1 MSQRRKV
8 AKSASKSLS
17 VLKFLV
23 QGQNF
28 FILTLFIF
36 QQNNMKIMKKL
47 FVIACLFFAF
57 YFKADACTGISMFSA
72 NGSYFQARTIEWA
85 GSNLNSVYV
94 VVPRDFSQTSYTPKG
109 KNGMTFKSRFGYV
122 GLSVQE
128 KEFVA
133 EGLNEAG
140 LSAGLFYY
148 PNYGSYLLYDEKY
161 NSTTIS
167 DLQFVSW
174 LLSQFASVEEVKAN
188 INKVRVVSLM
198 GGDGKESAIHWR
210 VGDSSGK
217 QIVIE
222 IEEGVPHIYDNT
234 VGVITNAPGFQWHLT
249 NLSNY
254 INLTPVNPPAQEMY
268 EFKVNPIGH
277 GNGFLGLPGDFTP
290 PSRFV
295 RAAFFKATAPTLATP
310 KETMLQCFHILNNF
324 DIPIGMNFP
333 KNEIPD
339 MPSATQWTSVID
351 LTNKEVYYKTF
362 YNNAI
367 RKIDLKEIDFS
378 KVEYQYH
385 ALDNKG
391 SQEVEIVKIG

>member
-1 MSQRRKV
+1 M
-8 AKSASKSLS
+8 
-17 VLKFLV
+17 LKFLI
-23 QGQNF
+23 QEQNF
-28 FILTLFIF
+28 FILPLFIF
-36 QQNNMKIMKKL
+36 QQNNIKIMKKL

-198 GGDGKESAIHWR
+198 GGDGKEAAIHWR

-222 IEEGVPHIYDNT
+222 IEQGVVHIYDNP

-295 RAAFFKATAPTLATP
+295 RAAFFKATAPTLATAQ
-310 KETMLQCFHILNNF
+310 ETMLQCFHILNNF

-367 RKIDLKEIDFS
+367 RKIDLKEIDFAT
-378 KVEYQYH
+378 VEYQYH
-385 ALDNKG
+385 ALDEKD
-391 SQEVEIVKIG
+391 SQEIEALTF

>member
-1 MSQRRKV
+1 
-8 AKSASKSLS
+8 
-17 VLKFLV
+17 
-23 QGQNF
+23 
-28 FILTLFIF
+28 
-36 QQNNMKIMKKL
+36 MKKL
-47 FVIACLFFAF
+47 LIIAFLFFAWQ
-57 YFKADACTGISMFSA
+57 FKAEACTGISMFSA

-94 VVPRDFSQTSYTPKG
+94 VVPRNFSQTSFTPQG
-109 KNGMTFKSRFGYV
+109 KNGMTFKSKYGYV
-122 GLSVQE
+122 GLAVQE

-140 LSAGLFYY
+140 LSAGLFYFPY
-148 PNYGSYLLYDEKY
+148 FGSYQLYDEKY
-161 NSTTIS
+161 NATTIA
-167 DLQFVSW
+167 DLQLVSW
-174 LLSQFASVEEVKAN
+174 ILSQFATVDEVRTN

-198 GGDGKESAIHWR
+198 GGDGTSDAIHWR

-222 IEEGVPHIYDNT
+222 IEKGVAHVYENPI
-234 VGVITNAPGFQWHLT
+234 GVITNAPGFQWHLT

-254 INLTPVNPPAQEMY
+254 INLTPVNPPAKEMY

-295 RAAFFKATAPTLATP
+295 RAAFFKSTAPILATP
-310 KETMLQCFHILNNF
+310 RETMLQCFHILNNF

-339 MPSATQWTSVID
+339 LPSATQWTSVID

-367 RKIDLKEIDFS
+367 RKIDLKEIDFAT
-378 KVEYQYH
+378 VEYQYH
-385 ALDNKG
+385 VLDEKD
-391 SQEVEIVKIG
+391 SQEIESLTF

>member
-1 MSQRRKV
+1 
-8 AKSASKSLS
+8 
-17 VLKFLV
+17 
-23 QGQNF
+23 
-28 FILTLFIF
+28 
-36 QQNNMKIMKKL
+36 MKKMV
-47 FVIACLFFAF
+47 VISCLLLAWQS
-57 YFKADACTGISMFSA
+57 KPEACTGISMFSA
-72 NGSYFQARTIEWA
+72 DGSYFQARTIEWA
-85 GSNLNSVYV
+85 GTNLNSVYV
-94 VVPRDFSQTSYTPKG
+94 VVPRNFSQTSFTPKG
-109 KNGMTFKSRFGYV
+109 KNGMTFKAKYGYV
-122 GLSVQE
+122 GLAVEE

-148 PNYGSYLLYDEKY
+148 PNYGSYLLYDERY

-167 DLQFVSW
+167 DLQLVPW
-174 LLSQFASVEEVKAN
+174 LLSQFATVDEVKAN

-198 GGDGKESAIHWR
+198 GGDGSAAAIHWR

-254 INLTPVNPPAQEMY
+254 INLTPVNPKPFEMY
-268 EFKVNPIGH
+268 DFKVNPIGH
-277 GNGFLGLPGDFTP
+277 GGGFLGLPGDFTP

-295 RAAFFKATAPTLATP
+295 RAAFFKATAPTLATAQ
-310 KETMLQCFHILNNF
+310 ETMLQCFHILNNF

-333 KNEIPD
+333 KSEIPD
-339 MPSATQWTSVID
+339 LPSATQWTSVID
-351 LTNKEVYYKTF
+351 LTNKEVYFKTF

-391 SQEVEIVKIG
+391 SQEIEALTF

>member
-1 MSQRRKV
+1 M
-8 AKSASKSLS
+8 
-17 VLKFLV
+17 LKFLI
-23 QGQNF
+23 QEQNF
-28 FILTLFIF
+28 FILPLFIF

-198 GGDGKESAIHWR
+198 GGDGKEAAIHWR

-222 IEEGVPHIYDNT
+222 IEQGVVHIYDNP

-295 RAAFFKATAPTLATP
+295 RAAFFKATAPTLATAQ
-310 KETMLQCFHILNNF
+310 ETMLQCFHILNNF

-367 RKIDLKEIDFS
+367 RKIDLKEIDFAT
-378 KVEYQYH
+378 VEYQYH
-385 ALDNKG
+385 ALDEKD
-391 SQEVEIVKIG
+391 SQEIEALTF

>member
-1 MSQRRKV
+1 
-8 AKSASKSLS
+8 
-17 VLKFLV
+17 
-23 QGQNF
+23 
-28 FILTLFIF
+28 
-36 QQNNMKIMKKL
+36 MKKL
-47 FVIACLFFAF
+47 LIIAFLFFAWQ
-57 YFKADACTGISMFSA
+57 FKAEACTGISMFSA

-94 VVPRDFSQTSYTPKG
+94 VVPRNFSQTSFTPQG
-109 KNGMTFKSRFGYV
+109 KNGMTFKSKYGYV
-122 GLSVQE
+122 GLAVQE

-140 LSAGLFYY
+140 LSAGLFYFPY
-148 PNYGSYLLYDEKY
+148 FGSYQLYDEKY
-161 NSTTIS
+161 NATTIA
-167 DLQFVSW
+167 DLQLVSW
-174 LLSQFASVEEVKAN
+174 ILSQFATVDEVRTN
-188 INKVRVVSLM
+188 INNVRVVSLM
-198 GGDGKESAIHWR
+198 GGDGSAEAIHWR

-222 IEEGVPHIYDNT
+222 IEKGVAHVYDNPI
-234 VGVITNAPGFQWHLT
+234 GVITNAPGFQWHLT

-254 INLTPVNPPAQEMY
+254 INLTPVNPPAKEMY

-295 RAAFFKATAPTLATP
+295 RAAFFKSTAPILATP
-310 KETMLQCFHILNNF
+310 RETMLQCFHILNNF

-339 MPSATQWTSVID
+339 LPSATQWTSVID

-367 RKIDLKEIDFS
+367 RKIDLKEIDFAT
-378 KVEYQYH
+378 VEYQYH
-385 ALDNKG
+385 VLDEKD
-391 SQEVEIVKIG
+391 SQEIESLTF

>member
-1 MSQRRKV
+1 
-8 AKSASKSLS
+8 
-17 VLKFLV
+17 
-23 QGQNF
+23 
-28 FILTLFIF
+28 
-36 QQNNMKIMKKL
+36 MKKL
-47 FVIACLFFAF
+47 LIIAFLFFAWQ
-57 YFKADACTGISMFSA
+57 FKAEACTGISMFSA

-94 VVPRDFSQTSYTPKG
+94 VVPRNFSQTSFTPQG
-109 KNGMTFKSRFGYV
+109 KNGMTFKSKYGYV
-122 GLSVQE
+122 GLAVQE

-140 LSAGLFYY
+140 LSAGLFYFPY
-148 PNYGSYLLYDEKY
+148 FGSYQLYDEKY
-161 NSTTIS
+161 NATTIA
-167 DLQFVSW
+167 DLQLVSW
-174 LLSQFASVEEVKAN
+174 ILSQFATVDEVRTN

-198 GGDGKESAIHWR
+198 GGDGTSDAIHWR

-222 IEEGVPHIYDNT
+222 IEKGVAHVYDNPI
-234 VGVITNAPGFQWHLT
+234 GVITNAPGFQWHLT

-254 INLTPVNPPAQEMY
+254 INLTPVNPPAKEMY
-268 EFKVNPIGH
+268 KFKVNPIGH

-295 RAAFFKATAPTLATP
+295 RAAFFKSTAPILATP
-310 KETMLQCFHILNNF
+310 RETMLQCFHILNNF

-339 MPSATQWTSVID
+339 LPSATQWTSVID

-367 RKIDLKEIDFS
+367 RKIDLKEIDFAT
-378 KVEYQYH
+378 VEYQYH
-385 ALDNKG
+385 VLDEKD
-391 SQEVEIVKIG
+391 SQEIESLTF